1 MLDSILINL
10 LHLSGRQNKM
20 RANIKIRVDKSSS
33 NNGSLE
39 KSLNYFFNI
48 VVHGRS
54 CMWRVSYVDTKTK
67 VL

>member
-1 MLDSILINL
+1 MLDFILISL

-20 RANIKIRVDKSSS
+20 RVNIKIRLDKSS

-39 KSLNYFFNI
+39 KSLNYICNI
-48 VVHGRS
+48 VVHRRS